1 MVPQSRGGFD
11 ERVRDAENREQQKDK
26 TRSDGGGKGGKGG
39 GGGRRGRRNPSSKK
53 NPPFDATGFLEG
65 LDHTG
70 NAKEALKSWLVT
82 YFNDKLKAELKKGNR
97 KEYVVYIEYRELSF
111 TAFTNVVGAFDRAYT
126 ANQPIVNIA
135 NQMNTLGYNG
145 TFQIKEDVG
154 GGYAN
159 QIVGYEFQFSPQRK
173 NPAPGRK
180 GRKSGTLSL
189 GRGKQYHIEILP
201 RTQLNVKTKGAP
213 GVDKKTGKSR
223 PKGKSTVKS
232 QGETGAERKAGI
244 TDAFGSYMH
253 TGIDKKT
260 GKKVPY
266 VIKIPSK
273 DFRAVNVEVEGK
285 TIRTLMP
292 MRKTSKAQ
300 QQAWA
305 KFLSVYG
312 YPKLA
317 NTKGD
322 PVRFKIHKPTRGTF
336 YRQLAKDRKK
346 VGA

>member
-1 MVPQSRGGFD
+1 
-11 ERVRDAENREQQKDK
+11 
-26 TRSDGGGKGGKGG
+26 
-39 GGGRRGRRNPSSKK
+39 
-53 NPPFDATGFLEG
+53 
-65 LDHTG
+65 
-70 NAKEALKSWLVT
+70 
-82 YFNDKLKAELKKGNR
+82 
-97 KEYVVYIEYRELSF
+97 
-111 TAFTNVVGAFDRAYT
+111 
-126 ANQPIVNIA
+126 
-135 NQMNTLGYNG
+135 
-145 TFQIKEDVG
+145 
-154 GGYAN
+154 
-159 QIVGYEFQFSPQRK
+159 
-173 NPAPGRK
+173 
-180 GRKSGTLSL
+180 
-189 GRGKQYHIEILP
+189 
-201 RTQLNVKTKGAP
+201 LNVKTKGAP

-232 QGETGAERKAGI
+232 QGDTGAERKAGI

-253 TGIDKKT
+253 TGVDKKT

-292 MRKTSKAQ
+292 MRKTSKKQ

-346 VGA
+346 AGA

>member
-1 MVPQSRGGFD
+1 MS
-11 ERVRDAENREQQKDK
+11 AKWA
-26 TRSDGGGKGGKGG
+26 KG
-39 GGGRRGRRNPSSKK
+39 
-53 NPPFDATGFLEG
+53 
-65 LDHTG
+65 
-70 NAKEALKSWLVT
+70 
-82 YFNDKLKAELKKGNR
+82 ELKQTRYGHLVNFQEMR
-97 KEYVVYIEYRELSF
+97 TIMSQLTKETPYLMFGSNGFWAANDSMLKDYGDGVTDVASYARHYKDQGEVVVYNL
-111 TAFTNVVGAFDRAYT
+111 
-126 ANQPIVNIA
+126 
-135 NQMNTLGYNG
+135 NTDAWFPFGINYV
-145 TFQIKEDVG
+145 T
-154 GGYAN
+154 
-159 QIVGYEFQFSPQRK
+159 SM

-292 MRKTSKAQ
+292 MRKTSKKQ
-300 QQAWA
+300 QEAWA